1 MKVPLV
7 VVGVP
12 VLFAAVGSIF
22 VVVGLRSAAGL
33 RRFRRTA
40 ARASGVVLDLV
51 LDLAGPRGRGGWLYF
66 PVVRYWLPDG
76 RVVDVRSP
84 QGSSPPAVRR
94 GQQVTVLYDPADPTN
109 ARLEGILSGG
119 CLNSFLVV
127 FGAAFVVLAV
137 AIALVGLFVVRAV
150 NQ

>member
-7 VVGVP
+7 IVVVP
-12 VLFAAVGSIF
+12 VMFAVVGSIF
-22 VVVGLRSAAGL
+22 VVLGLRSAAGL

-40 ARASGVVLDLV
+40 VRASGVVLDLV
-51 LDLAGPRGRGGWLYF
+51 LDWAGSRGNRSRLYF

-76 RVVDVRSP
+76 RLVDFRSP

-94 GQQVTVLYDPADPTN
+94 GQQVVVLYDPADPTN

-119 CLNSFLVV
+119 CLNSFFVV
-127 FGAAFVVLAV
+127 FGAVFVLLAA
-137 AIALVGLFVVRAV
+137 AIALVLLFVVRAV
-150 NQ
+150 NS

>member
-1 MKVPLV
+1 VKLSLV
-7 VVGVP
+7 VIVVP
-12 VLFAAVGSIF
+12 VIFAIVGALF
-22 VVVGLRSAAGL
+22 VVLGLRSAAGL

-40 ARASGVVLDLV
+40 ARASGVVLDLA
-51 LDLAGPRGRGGWLYF
+51 LDWAGSRGSRSRLYF

-76 RVVDVRSP
+76 RLVDFRSP

-119 CLNSFLVV
+119 CLNSLFVV
-127 FGAAFVVLAV
+127 IGGAFVLLAV
-137 AIALVGLFVVRAV
+137 VIALVALFVVRAV
-150 NQ
+150 NH